1 MVRAFEADWPDITG
15 RETSLTTGA
24 NYRSKPGGI
33 KWDSLRNP
41 IYNAVRRIYLEQL
54 LTFVAHDIREAGGS
68 GGSTSVILRATCPS
82 RFSKVA
88 RENFAESLL
97 AVAELVQATTGLK
110 IEVGG
115 RESNAPRELR
125 TEAVALT
132 FRDESEPL
140 LRQVVSKALLG
151 DKSALVLVAD
161 MGGETLDLGLYARLD
176 NNTFAEIFSD
186 SIRCGGHGA
195 LKLALPEASR
205 ENSTQKQILS
215 FAIREHGAKVLN
227 YSPELPDY
235 ARQDLDS
242 VFSSKSERDNAKAN
256 FQSHAIAG
264 ARAAASL
271 LTEAATQIIR
281 LTASSGLAEFRLDQF
296 QYASTKTMEIRDPQF
311 REHWVSY
318 SKHEWGIQLRP
329 LLAKLLGASASA
341 AATIAASPASDA
353 VQESAS
359 LPAAPGSQGE
369 ALKKIR
375 QLLIDKIEEAELT
388 GETPTVHAKLM
399 LKRLDDALAAPVAL
413 EAPVAP
419 APVAASAASAPPV
432 ANAGPLQAQMIVYLA
447 GNGWSLAEAA
457 EWSSGAILVKSVL
470 DVLGLENCRIIPGS
484 KVDAVVGLLQ
494 AQNTTVW
501 RRYGGNRRNDQLEP
515 MMPHGV
521 TLASSRPNDPSV
533 YNSGDLAEFRSRVVE
548 ALDDASGDL
557 FKNARELV
565 DISNKTVGN
574 SDTTGIV
581 SAVAGALGAAQG
593 TATRK
598 RIRAWAESMTAD
610 EGIEGPAQKIMLEA
624 LYSQD
629 A

>member
-1 MVRAFEADWPDITG
+1 
-15 RETSLTTGA
+15 
-24 NYRSKPGGI
+24 
-33 KWDSLRNP
+33 
-41 IYNAVRRIYLEQL
+41 
-54 LTFVAHDIREAGGS
+54 
-68 GGSTSVILRATCPS
+68 
-82 RFSKVA
+82 
-88 RENFAESLL
+88 
-97 AVAELVQATTGLK
+97 
-110 IEVGG
+110 
-115 RESNAPRELR
+115 
-125 TEAVALT
+125 
-132 FRDESEPL
+132 
-140 LRQVVSKALLG
+140 
-151 DKSALVLVAD
+151 

-205 ENSTQKQILS
+205 ENTTQKEILS

-242 VFSSKSERDNAKAN
+242 VFSSKSERDNAKVH

-271 LTEAATQIIR
+271 LSEAAEQI
-281 LTASSGLAEFRLDQF
+281 AALAGNTDSTEFRLDQF
-296 QYASTKTMEIRDPQF
+296 QFAHTKGIEIGDAQF
-311 REHWVSY
+311 RANWINYSEGEWEH
-318 SKHEWGIQLRP
+318 LRP
-329 LLAKLLGASASA
+329 RLAKFLSQP
-341 AATIAASPASDA
+341 AT
-353 VQESAS
+353 
-359 LPAAPGSQGE
+359 AAPAPVAALATTETAPQPTAGSQAE
-369 ALKKIR
+369 ALKKLR
-375 QLLIDKIEEAELT
+375 QLLVDKIEEAELT

-399 LKRLDDALAAPVAL
+399 LKRLDDALAAPAAFG
-413 EAPVAP
+413 APVVIAQPAAQAAAP
-419 APVAASAASAPPV
+419 AAAASAA
-432 ANAGPLQAQMIVYLA
+432 AGPLQAQMIVYLA

-457 EWSSGAILVKSVL
+457 EWSGAAVL
-470 DVLGLENCRIIPGS
+470 MEEVFRVLGVGKCRIISGS

-501 RRYGGNRRNDQLEP
+501 RRYGGSRKTDRLQPL
-515 MMPHGV
+515 MPHGV
-521 TLASSRPNDPSV
+521 SLASFGPSEPTV
-533 YNSGDLAEFRSRVVE
+533 YHGATLAEFRSLVVE
-548 ALDDASGDL
+548 ALDSPKGDL
-557 FKNARELV
+557 FKDARELV
-565 DISNKTVGN
+565 NISNKTVGH

-581 SAVAGALGAAQG
+581 SSVAAALGAAQG